1 MRTLVI
7 AVSFLFPNLA
17 IGDDLQLPPDLIEA
31 GIPIY
36 ANKCASCHG
45 RDASGASAPDI
56 QGVLVK
62 DVIMAAKGVEKMPKV
77 EINQDD
83 AEAIATYLMSLAPD
97 QALKRL
103 NNRR

>member
-1 MRTLVI
+1 MRALSIAFSVLV
-7 AVSFLFPNLA
+7 PNVA
-17 IGDDLQLPPDLIEA
+17 FGGDLQLSPEQIEA

-77 EINQDD
+77 EISQDD
-83 AEAIATYLMSLAPD
+83 AEAVATYLMSLAPD